1 MRAVERALNVV
12 RENYPGCTVEQI
24 CEREGI
30 EIRRCEMGD
39 GQNGLYVSGRNSPV
53 IFIKDTLNPQETHET
68 LAHEICHHFD
78 KPLDSMLSR
87 RALKDPFLSYCGR
100 RDDSEAEMFAALFLC
115 PDVSDCESYHDIMRK
130 YNCSKDLAKLRMK
143 IEQARIYGGL
153 DHGFLE
159 EER

>member
-87 RALKDPFLSYCGR
+87 RALKDPFLSYQGR
-100 RDDSEAEMFAALFLC
+100 KDDSGAEIFAALFLC
-115 PDVSDCESYHDIMRK
+115 PDVSDCEVYHDIMRK
-130 YNCSKDLAKLRMK
+130 YNCSKDLAELRMK
-143 IEQARIYGGL
+143 IEQGKMLGGG
-153 DHGFLE
+153 DNGVPKK
-159 EER
+159 ER